1 MAQAILVK
9 HLAPTN
15 TKGARLKAE
24 AWFGTLT
31 VPYDYAL
38 GPTANHERAAY
49 ALCEKHGHRAS
60 LLGAMLPRDMGLVF
74 IMSPLENP

>member
-9 HLAPTN
+9 SLGPTN

-24 AWFGTLT
+24 AWFGICT

-49 ALCEKHGHRAS
+49 ALCEKYGHRAS
-60 LLGAMLPRDMGLVF
+60 LLWAMLPRDMGLVF

>member
-9 HLAPTN
+9 YLAPTN

-24 AWFGTLT
+24 AWFGTIT
-31 VPYDYAL
+31 VPYDHAQ

-60 LLGAMLPRDMGLVF
+60 LLWAMLPGDKGLAF
-74 IMSPLENP
+74 IMSPL